1 MASYIDEL
9 AKALRQGGI
18 ESPRLEARLI
28 AAAVLELEADALLF
42 AAPLADEGQLSL
54 MKKMVSER
62 LKHRPLDKILGTKGF
77 YKYDFKVSEAVLSPR
92 PDTEVLVE
100 AAVSALQED
109 SRRRVL
115 DLGTGSGCIV
125 LSLLADCPAAEGV
138 ALDISSAAL
147 EIAAANAYQLG
158 VEKRISFINGSWFDE
173 DIISRL
179 GGKFDIIVSNPPYI
193 PAADIASLE
202 AEVREHDPLSALE
215 GGEDGLRD
223 YRQISLLIHDLL
235 NENGVLFLEVGIRQS
250 ADVAAIFTRQ
260 GLQLVDILKDLGG
273 IERCVILKK

>member
-1 MASYIDEL
+1 MASYLDGL
-9 AKALRQGGI
+9 AEALRQGGI

-62 LKHRPLDKILGTKGF
+62 LKHRPLDKILGAKGF

-92 PDTEVLVE
+92 PDTEILVE
-100 AAVSALQED
+100 AAVSALQKD

-202 AEVREHDPLSALE
+202 AEVREHDPLSALD

>member
-1 MASYIDEL
+1 MASYLDGLVE
-9 AKALRQGGI
+9 ALRLGGI
-18 ESPRLEARLI
+18 ESPRLEARMI
-28 AAAVLELEADALLF
+28 ASSVLGLEVEAFLF
-42 AAPLADEGQLSL
+42 TLPPASEGQIAQ
-54 MKKMVSER
+54 MGAMVSER
-62 LKHRPLDKILGTKGF
+62 LNHRPLDKILGIKGF

-100 AAVSALQED
+100 AAVSVLKTG
-109 SRRRVL
+109 SHRRVL
-115 DLGTGSGCIV
+115 DLGTGSGCII

-158 VEKRISFINGSWFDE
+158 VEKRISFISGSWFDK

-202 AEVREHDPLSALE
+202 ADVREHDPLTALE
-215 GGEDGLRD
+215 GGADGLRD

>member
-1 MASYIDEL
+1 MASYLDGLVE
-9 AKALRQGGI
+9 ALRFGGI
-18 ESPRLEARLI
+18 ESPRLEARMI
-28 AAAVLELEADALLF
+28 ASAVLGLEAEAFLF
-42 AAPLADEGQLSL
+42 TLPPASEGQIAQ
-54 MKKMVSER
+54 MGAMVSER
-62 LKHRPLDKILGTKGF
+62 LNHRPLDKILGIKGF

-100 AAVSALQED
+100 AAVSVLKTG
-109 SRRRVL
+109 SHRRVL
-115 DLGTGSGCIV
+115 DLGTGSGCII
-125 LSLLADCPAAEGV
+125 LSLLADCPTAEGV

-158 VEKRISFINGSWFDE
+158 VEKRISFISGSWFDK

-202 AEVREHDPLSALE
+202 ADVREHDPLTALE
-215 GGEDGLRD
+215 GGADGLRD

-235 NENGVLFLEVGIRQS
+235 NENGVLFLEVGIHQS